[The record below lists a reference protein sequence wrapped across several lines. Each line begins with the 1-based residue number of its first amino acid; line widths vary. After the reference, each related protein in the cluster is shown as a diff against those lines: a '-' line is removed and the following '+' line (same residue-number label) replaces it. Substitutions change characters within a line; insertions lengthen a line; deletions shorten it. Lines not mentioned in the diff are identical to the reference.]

1 LLDFKYFCSRFVKY
15 AMDLKSQIDLSK
27 LPRHVAIIMDGNGRW
42 AQGQGMPRIFG
53 HHNGVKAVRAC
64 TEAAAEIGVQYLTLY
79 AFSTE
84 NWNRPAQEVNA
95 LMSLLV
101 ETIGQEVK
109 TLNENNIKLE
119 AIGELTQLPEASF
132 KALQEGMLA
141 TAQNT
146 GMTLVLALN
155 YSARWEM
162 TEAVRRIANKVKHGL
177 LNPETIDEATLSAEL
192 ETRHYPDP
200 DLLIR
205 TSGEQRLSNFLL
217 WQCAYTEF
225 YFTPVFWPD
234 IQKQDF
240 WSAILEFQNRERRY
254 GMTSDQLIP
263 VVEHKTNN

>member
-1 LLDFKYFCSRFVKY
+1 
-15 AMDLKSQIDLSK
+15 MDLKSQIDLSK

-64 TEAAAEIGVQYLTLY
+64 TEAAAEIGIEYLTLY

-84 NWNRPAQEVNA
+84 NWNRPEQEVNA

-119 AIGELTQLPEASF
+119 AIGEITALPEASYQ
-132 KALQEGMLA
+132 ALQDGMHN
-141 TAQNT
+141 TSGNT

-155 YSARWEM
+155 YSARREI
-162 TEAVRRIANKVKHGL
+162 TEAVRRIADQVKNGQI
-177 LNPETIDEATLSAEL
+177 NAESIDETTVSNEL

-234 IQKQDF
+234 IQKDDF
-240 WSAILEFQNRERRY
+240 WSAILEYQHRERRY
-254 GMTSDQLIP
+254 GMTSDQVIST
-263 VVEHKTNN
+263 VVDKSNI

>member
-1 LLDFKYFCSRFVKY
+1 
-15 AMDLKSQIDLSK
+15 MDLKSQIDLSK

-64 TEAAAEIGVQYLTLY
+64 TEAAAEIGIQYLTLY

-101 ETIGQEVK
+101 DTIGQEVK

-119 AIGELTQLPEASF
+119 AIGELTALPQASYQ
-132 KALQEGMLA
+132 ALQEGII
-141 TAQNT
+141 NT
-146 GMTLVLALN
+146 SKNSGMTLVLALN
-155 YSARWEM
+155 YSARWEL
-162 TEAVRRIANKVKHGL
+162 TEAVRRIADKVKQGL
-177 LNPETIDEATLSAEL
+177 INPDSIDETTVTTEL
-192 ETRHYPDP
+192 ETHDYPDP

-240 WSAILEFQNRERRY
+240 WSAILEYQHRERRY
-254 GMTSDQLIP
+254 GMTSDQLTAA
-263 VVEHKTNN
+263 VEHKTNI

>member
-1 LLDFKYFCSRFVKY
+1 
-15 AMDLKSQIDLSK
+15 MDLKSQIDLSK

-42 AQGQGMPRIFG
+42 AQEHGMPRIFG

-64 TEAAAEIGVQYLTLY
+64 TEAAAEIGIQYLTLY

-84 NWNRPAQEVNA
+84 NWNRPEQEVNA

-109 TLNENNIKLE
+109 TLNENNIRLE
-119 AIGELTQLPEASF
+119 AIGEISALPQASYQ
-132 KALQEGMLA
+132 ALQDGMLQ
-141 TAQNT
+141 TSKNS

-155 YSARWEM
+155 YSARREI
-162 TEAVRRIANKVKHGL
+162 TEAVKRLAEKVKRGL
-177 LNPETIDEATLSAEL
+177 IQPESIDEAMVTAEL
-192 ETRHYPDP
+192 ETHPYPDP

-217 WQCAYTEF
+217 WQSAYTEF

-240 WSAILEFQNRERRY
+240 WSAILEYQGRERRY
-254 GMTSDQLIP
+254 GMTSDQL
-263 VVEHKTNN
+263 VSLEHKTNL